1 MTHPRSHHHSRA
13 ETDTDRGSVTPLVIG
28 MMFCLLLLGCGVTA
42 AGSAFLGHQHLRNL
56 CDGAATVAT
65 DAGAVTGNSNAGA
78 HQAAAEYL
86 AIRAPDITA
95 TATITPGGVRLT
107 CNTNITV
114 TFGALFGHPTIHATT
129 TSTGRSTFTT
139 ET

>member
-1 MTHPRSHHHSRA
+1 MTLPHSRGTEGA
-13 ETDTDRGSVTPLVIG
+13 DRGSVTPLVIG

-65 DAGAVTGNSNAGA
+65 DAGAVTGNSETGA

-86 AIRAPDITA
+86 AIRAPDVTT
-95 TATITPGGVRLT
+95 TATITADGVQLT
-107 CNTNITV
+107 CAADITI
-114 TFGALFGHPTIHATT
+114 TFGALFGHPTIRATT

-139 ET
+139 ESN